1 MKVPLSWL
9 KDYVPLPD
17 SIPELVNRLTIAGLE
32 VASVRF
38 FGLPVPPG
46 IKVKQEEQGPVWDR
60 EKVRVAQVLAVD
72 KHPNADK
79 LKLVQLDYGTGT
91 PKKVVTGA
99 PNIAVGDKGAKVV
112 LGLSGTH
119 YFDGHSTPKSIKELK
134 PAAIRGVPS
143 DAMVMS
149 TYELGIDEE
158 HEGIIVLE
166 PDAPV
171 GKPLADFMGD
181 TVLEIDVLPNMARC
195 LALLGVAREVAAL
208 TGKQVTPP
216 KLEIDY
222 SKEAAEGKVRVVI
235 ADSKLSARYAAMIIR
250 DATIGPSP
258 GWMQRRLTYAG
269 MRPINNIVDIT
280 NYVMLEYGQP
290 LHAFDFDILVKR
302 AGGKPPTIS
311 VRPAREGEKLKTL
324 DGVEHKLTPEN
335 LLIADDAGP
344 IALAGVM
351 GGAETEVS
359 DKTRSILLESANFD
373 FVSIRRTA
381 KAFNLFS
388 EASTRFSRG
397 IHADV
402 VKPAAV
408 RAAQLVHRHAG
419 GTVLQGMVDN
429 YPAPPPAQV
438 TRLKKA
444 EVRRLLGTELPAAE
458 IERIL
463 RALEF
468 KVEPDGPNG
477 PNGWT
482 VTTPPFRVDIQEGA
496 ADLIEEIARI
506 HGYDRLPAKLL
517 SGELPQ
523 QRANPLALEDQ
534 VRDILAGAGLQGVIT
549 YSLTAREREAPLV
562 PGGSYVGIR
571 NEISADRKVMRRSLL
586 ASVLEVAET
595 NLRNTDTVK
604 LFEAGF
610 VYLPK
615 RAERLPDE
623 PRRLAIVMTGHRQAP
638 AWDDPQAEKPAAID
652 FFDLKGIVELL
663 ADRLHLPKVAYHPA
677 RDVPFLHPGRS
688 AQLLVNE
695 KPVGA
700 FGEMHPKAAEAFKLG
715 GRTVQVA
722 DFDLEA
728 ILAAAPERFRYTP
741 ISPFPAAL
749 RDIAIIVDEAV
760 PNERVVADIRS
771 AGGDLLRDVRL
782 FDLYRG
788 DPIPEGKKNL
798 AYALTYQA
806 ADRTLTEGEIGRA
819 HKIIEDRLKR
829 EFKAQIRGRE

>member
-1 MKVPLSWL
+1 MKVPLAWL
-9 KDYVPLPD
+9 KDYVPLPE
-17 SIPELVNRLTIAGLE
+17 SIPDLVNRLTIAGLE
-32 VASVRF
+32 VAGVRL
-38 FGLPVPPG
+38 FGLPTSAG
-46 IKVKQEEQGPVWDR
+46 IKVKPEDRGPVWDR
-60 EKVRVAQVLAVD
+60 EKVLVAQVLAVE

-79 LKLVQLDYGTGT
+79 LKLVQLDYGAGV
-91 PKKVVTGA
+91 PKQVVTGA

-112 LGLSGTH
+112 LGLSGTD
-119 YFDGHSTPKSIKELK
+119 YFDGHSTPKAIKELK
-134 PAAIRGVPS
+134 PTAIRGVPS

-158 HEGIIVLE
+158 HEGIILLE
-166 PDAPV
+166 PEAPI

-181 TVLEIDVLPNMARC
+181 AVLEIDVLPNMTRC

-208 TGKQVTPP
+208 TGKKATPP
-216 KLEIDY
+216 ELEIDY
-222 SKEAAEGKVRVVI
+222 AKDAAEGKVRVVI
-235 ADSKLSARYAAMIIR
+235 ADPKLSARYAAMLIR
-250 DATIGPSP
+250 DVRIGLSP

-269 MRPINNIVDIT
+269 MRPINNIVDVT

-311 VRPAREGEKLKTL
+311 VRPARKGEKLKTL
-324 DGVEHKLTPEN
+324 DGVERELTPEN

-359 DKTRSILLESANFD
+359 DKTRNILLESANFD

-388 EASTRFSRG
+388 EASTRFTRG
-397 IHADV
+397 IHPEV
-402 VKPAAV
+402 VKPAAI
-408 RAAQLVHRHAG
+408 RAAQLMQRHAG
-419 GTVLQGMVDN
+419 GTVLQGIVDN
-429 YPAPPPAQV
+429 YPATPPAQV

-444 EVRRLLGTELPAAE
+444 EVRRLLGMELPAQE
-458 IERIL
+458 IESIL

-468 KVEPDGPNG
+468 KVEPDGPD
-477 PNGWT
+477 GWK

-506 HGYDRLPAKLL
+506 YGYDRLPAKLL

-534 VRDILAGAGLQGVIT
+534 ARDILAGAGLQGVIT
-549 YSLTAREREAPLV
+549 YALTAREREAPHV
-562 PGGSYVGIR
+562 PGGDYVEIR

-595 NLRNTDTVK
+595 NLRNTETVK

-615 RAERLPDE
+615 RGERLPEE
-623 PRRLAIVMTGHRQAP
+623 PRRLAIVMTGRRRA
-638 AWDDPQAEKPAAID
+638 ASWDDPQGEKPAGID
-652 FFDLKGIVELL
+652 FFDLKGVVELL
-663 ADRLHLPKVAYHPA
+663 ADRLHLPKVAYQPV
-677 RDVPFLHPGRS
+677 REVPFLHPGRS
-688 AQLLVNE
+688 AQLSVNE
-695 KPVGA
+695 KPVGV
-700 FGEMHPKAAEAFKLG
+700 FGEMHPKAAEVFKLG

-722 DFDLEA
+722 DLDLEA
-728 ILAAAPERFRYTP
+728 ILASVPERFRYTP
-741 ISPFPAAL
+741 VSLFPAAL
-749 RDIAIIVDEAV
+749 RDIAIIVDEAL
-760 PNERVVADIRS
+760 PNERVVAEIRN

-788 DPIPEGKKNL
+788 EPIPEGKKNL
-798 AYALTYQA
+798 AYAFTYQA

-829 EFKAQIRGRE
+829 EFKAQIRGRD

>member
-32 VASVRF
+32 VAGVRL

-60 EKVRVAQVLAVD
+60 EKVLVAQVLAVQ

-91 PKKVVTGA
+91 PKQVVTGA

-112 LGLSGTH
+112 VGLSGTH

-158 HEGIIVLE
+158 HEGVIVLE

-181 TVLEIDVLPNMARC
+181 TVLETDVLPNMARC
-195 LALLGVAREVAAL
+195 LGLLGVAREVAAL
-208 TGKQVTPP
+208 TGKKVTPP
-216 KLEIDY
+216 DLAIDY
-222 SKEAAEGKVRVVI
+222 SKEAAEGKVRVTIV
-235 ADSKLSARYAAMIIR
+235 DPKLSARYTAMIIR
-250 DATIGPSP
+250 DVTIGPSP

-290 LHAFDFDILVKR
+290 LHAFDFDLLMKR
-302 AGGKPPTIS
+302 VGGKPPTIS
-311 VRPAREGEKLKTL
+311 VRPACKGEKLKTL
-324 DGVEHKLTPEN
+324 DGVERELTSEN
-335 LLIADDAGP
+335 LLIGDDVGP

-359 DKTRSILLESANFD
+359 DTTRNILLESANFD
-373 FVSIRRTA
+373 VVSIRRTA

-397 IHADV
+397 IHPDV
-402 VKPAAV
+402 VKSAAV
-408 RAAQLVHRHAG
+408 RAAQLIHRHAG

-429 YPAPPPAQV
+429 YPAPPAAQV

-458 IERIL
+458 LERIL

-468 KVEPDGPNG
+468 KVEPDGAD
-477 PNGWT
+477 GWK
-482 VTTPPFRVDIQEGA
+482 VTTPPFRVDIQEGS

-534 VRDILAGAGLQGVIT
+534 LRDSLAGAGLQGVIT
-549 YSLTAREREAPLV
+549 YSLTAREREAPLL
-562 PGGSYVGIR
+562 PGGDYVEIR

-604 LFEAGF
+604 LFEMGF

-615 RAERLPDE
+615 QDERLPDE
-623 PRRLAIVMTGHRQAP
+623 PRRLAIVMTGRRRAL
-638 AWDDPQAEKPAAID
+638 AWDDPQGEKLDAID
-652 FFDLKGIVELL
+652 FFDLKGVVELL
-663 ADRLHLPKVAYHPA
+663 ADQLHLPEVAYQPA

-688 AQLLVNE
+688 AHVLVND
-695 KPVGA
+695 KPVGV
-700 FGEMHPKAAEAFKLG
+700 FGEMHPKVAEAFKLG
-715 GRTVQVA
+715 GRAVQVA

-728 ILAAAPERFRYTP
+728 ILAAVPERFRYTP
-741 ISPFPAAL
+741 ISLFPAAL

-760 PNERVVADIRS
+760 PNEGVVAEIHS
-771 AGGDLLRDVRL
+771 AGGDLLCDVRL

-788 DPIPEGKKNL
+788 DPIPEGKKSL

-829 EFKAQIRGRE
+829 EFKAQIRGRD